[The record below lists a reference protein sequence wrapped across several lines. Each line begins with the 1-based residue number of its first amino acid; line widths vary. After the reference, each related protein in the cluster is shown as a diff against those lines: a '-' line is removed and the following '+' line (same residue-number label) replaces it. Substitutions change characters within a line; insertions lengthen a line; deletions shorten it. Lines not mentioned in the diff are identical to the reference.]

1 MTTTATM
8 MRIPTTIF
16 AASVLVAVSSSCCS
30 SIFVSVDAFVLPRI
44 VLPGRINNSSSNGN
58 HAGLLELS
66 MIWKKSPSP
75 SVTKSIF
82 DIEDN
87 DSNQQPNDEEDDEEE
102 SPSLLGKSS
111 LFFES
116 LFRSSSKK
124 NEADDEDYGIVVST
138 TRPVPLGPTSTSSSS
153 SSSRRNR
160 RYGRRN
166 NQFRQEEIEDE
177 QEAEGNTASAVTKFD
192 MEQRV
197 ESLKSVVLGAV
208 AGGIA
213 AAPFSFFHYVGNLPQ
228 WEFVTDMSSL
238 QAGLF
243 AIVYRYAARNG
254 DDNPMLNQ
262 GVVGAFV
269 LTRTLSN
276 VQVSNTCQAVPL
288 RCGEPLGYVDWNML
302 SQIAWNGIES
312 AAMFGVTALA
322 MDYAYEKGWIN
333 KFE

>member
-1 MTTTATM
+1 MTMAMTSM
-8 MRIPTTIF
+8 MRIPALVAT
-16 AASVLVAVSSSCCS
+16 AVLVTVTSSCCS
-30 SIFVSVDAFVLPRI
+30 IVSLDAFVLPM
-44 VLPGRINNSSSNGN
+44 LPGGHININSSSSNTSN
-58 HAGLLELS
+58 NNKNAGLLGLS
-66 MIWKKSPSP
+66 MIRRKSSSP

-82 DIEDN
+82 DIEDG
-87 DSNQQPNDEEDDEEE
+87 SNQTDDDEEKEE
-102 SPSLLGKSS
+102 SASLLGKSS

-116 LFRSSSKK
+116 LFQSSSKK
-124 NEADDEDYGIVVST
+124 NDDDDDGIVVSA
-138 TRPVPLGPTSTSSSS
+138 TRPVPLGPTSTTSSD
-153 SSSRRNR
+153 SSSRRS
-160 RYGRRN
+160 RRN
-166 NQFRQEEIEDE
+166 MRRKNQLQEEETE
-177 QEAEGNTASAVTKFD
+177 QEEESAASAGKKFD

-197 ESLKSVVLGAV
+197 ESLKSVVLGAL

-213 AAPFSFFHYVGNLPQ
+213 VSPIAFFHYVGNLPQ

-276 VQVSNTCQAVPL
+276 VQVSNTCQAIPL

-302 SQIAWNGIES
+302 SQITWNGIES
-312 AAMFGVTALA
+312 VAMFGVTALA
-322 MDYAYEKGWIN
+322 MEYAYEKGWIS